1 MLCNFF
7 VIQSWFMTHH
17 YVEVDCYTFLKP
29 KDGNWYVSEHVGSTP
44 KIVTLEEHLH
54 AVKMLVAL
62 LY

>member
-1 MLCNFF
+1 
-7 VIQSWFMTHH
+7 MTHH